1 MQKLKY
7 AEINGQNNI
16 LKQGPNMPFEQGN
29 NVGPGRPK
37 GSKNKVTLAVQT
49 MMADQFPDWDP
60 VIAMAEIA
68 QNDELELA
76 VRIQCMREVAAYMY
90 PKQRSVSVESEPDS
104 GSFSLTW
111 GKPYNSGS
119 SNSRN

>member
-1 MQKLKY
+1 
-7 AEINGQNNI
+7 
-16 LKQGPNMPFEQGN
+16 MPFEQGN